1 MTRNNQARLYCLRKK
16 PVHKPGR
23 IRRWLKIAAIV
34 VAVFSL
40 VILKLRHDYPMPAAK
55 PPAAH
60 ISNTCLRGMT

>member
-34 VAVFSL
+34 VAVFAL
-40 VILKLRHDYPMPAAK
+40 VILKLRHDYPMPASERRLLHTSAI
-55 PPAAH
+55 PVCGA
-60 ISNTCLRGMT
+60 